1 VASFSECRASSAW
14 LYESCTQAV
23 PTLGAPSWRTQS
35 AFQVLRWVRMVAR
48 HFSVVMSLWKVMT
61 LGMALI
67 GARSTPMMMLSL
79 GMVSAHT

>member
-1 VASFSECRASSAW
+1 
-14 LYESCTQAV
+14 
-23 PTLGAPSWRTQS
+23 
-35 AFQVLRWVRMVAR
+35 MVAR